1 MANTYAQIYTRIVF
15 AVQGRQSLI
24 HPEHKVEIYKYLT
37 GVVRNKEQKLI
48 AINGVSDHVHLLI
61 GLKPDVALSDL
72 TRDVKACSSKFIN
85 ERRWIR
91 GRFRWQEGF
100 GAFSYSHSQ
109 LDSVIRHIQYQ
120 EQHHQRAT
128 FREEYLNLL
137 RKFDIRFGEW
147 YVFDFI
153 ED

>member
-1 MANTYAQIYTRIVF
+1 M
-15 AVQGRQSLI
+15 
-24 HPEHKVEIYKYLT
+24 
-37 GVVRNKEQKLI
+37 I
-48 AINGVSDHVHLLI
+48 AINGVSDHIHLLI
-61 GLKPDVALSDL
+61 GLKLDVALSDL
-72 TRDVKACSSKFIN
+72 VRDVKACSSKFVN
-85 ERRWIR
+85 EKRWIR

-109 LDSVIRHIQYQ
+109 LDSVIRYIQHQ

-137 RKFDIRFGEW
+137 RKFDIGFSKE
-147 YVFDFI
+147 YAFDFI